1 MRLSELL
8 NKEVVDAN
16 GERAGHVHD
25 VRVIQD
31 GPVTSGFDA
40 ALRVHGLIIGR
51 GALANRLGYGR
62 GTRGPWIIRMLLEGM
77 HQPAFVPWNRVRSI
91 EDNRIVISGTRD
103 DLERAQP
110 AQNRRGTAQ
119 A

>member
-8 NKEVVDAN
+8 GKEVVDAS

-25 VRVIQD
+25 VRIQQD

-51 GALANRLGYGR
+51 GGLANRLGYGR
-62 GTRGPWIIRMLLEGM
+62 GTRGPWVIRAIVEGR
-77 HQPAFVPWNRVRSI
+77 HRPSFVPWHRISAI
-91 EDNRIVISGTRD
+91 EGERIRISGSHD
-103 DLERAQP
+103 DLERVEP
-110 AQNRRGTAQ
+110 
-119 A
+119 